1 MNILLNQVHSRRSKS
16 YSQLWPKKVSVH
28 CAAEEMEAQVGKVEF
43 GIPPRQYITGLLFWF
58 QTFVSH
64 PLIRGL
70 KENSI
75 L

>member
-1 MNILLNQVHSRRSKS
+1 
-16 YSQLWPKKVSVH
+16 
-28 CAAEEMEAQVGKVEF
+28 MEAQVGKVEF

-64 PLIRGL
+64 PLNRGL